1 LGKHHR
7 KVTSKLTDFDPFEN
21 APVDAADEPFE
32 QPAAP
37 KKVPAKKAA
46 AVTPTGEGKLTL
58 TLKGGAGFDSPWIV
72 IHAAD
77 VDDALDQVSG
87 DNAAKLAKLMDETR
101 KAANHFAGSAPA
113 KPAAGRPA
121 PQSAGEAPAGT
132 PEPPG
137 PDWVYKTGV
146 GKNGKTWKAWMPP
159 RGSSESPVWL

>member
-7 KVTSKLTDFDPFEN
+7 KVISKLTDFDPFEN
-21 APVDAADEPFE
+21 APVDAAEEPFE
-32 QPAAP
+32 QPASKKAP
-37 KKVPAKKAA
+37 ARKAA
-46 AVTPTGEGKLTL
+46 ATSTSEGKLTL

-87 DNAAKLAKLMDETR
+87 DNASKLAKLMDETR

-113 KPAAGRPA
+113 KAAAAGRPA
-121 PQSAGEAPAGT
+121 PQAAGEAPAGT
-132 PEPPG
+132 PEAPG

-146 GKNGKTWKAWMPP
+146 GKTGKTWKAWMPP